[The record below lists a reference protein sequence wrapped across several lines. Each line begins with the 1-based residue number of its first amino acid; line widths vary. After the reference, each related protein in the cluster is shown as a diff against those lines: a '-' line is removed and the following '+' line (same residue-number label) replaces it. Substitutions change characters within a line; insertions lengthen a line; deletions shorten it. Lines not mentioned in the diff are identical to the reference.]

1 MPATMATVSA
11 ILKEIYE
18 PKIQE
23 QLNDAAVTLK
33 RIERTSEGVGEDV
46 GGRYVTFGVHVR
58 RNSGLGARNELEL
71 LPGPGQQGNDV
82 IDDRVEL
89 EWLPSITAQ
98 FQENAIQPTQLGG
111 RQAAG

>member
-58 RNSGLGARNELEL
+58 RNAGLGARNELEL
-71 LPGPGQQGNDV
+71 LPVPGQQGFTSG
-82 IDDRVEL
+82 RVGL
-89 EWLPSITAQ
+89 KYLY
-98 FQENAIQPTQLGG
+98 GG
-111 RQAAG
+111 VKLSGQTFRLAD